1 MRLRNKK
8 ELSQYL
14 NCSIGSIDKMM
25 KENKIRYIKIG
36 KLVRF
41 DIDEVNKDL
50 GISSKEEVDSVMKK
64 IVIDG

>member
-1 MRLRNKK
+1 MKLRNKK
-8 ELSQYL
+8 ELSEYL

-25 KENKIRYIKIG
+25 KENKIRFIKIG

-41 DIDEVNKDL
+41 DIDMVNRDL
-50 GISSKEEVDSVMKK
+50 GISSKEDVDRVMRK